1 MCKRRRSR
9 PRPQPDRS
17 LTLTPI
23 LLDCPEC
30 QHRTY
35 ADYNNYRTI
44 STLDSVFRLTL
55 TIRRC
60 SNPECSRFLR
70 PYRPEA
76 ESHFALPYHEFGLDV
91 MALVGRLRYAEHR
104 SIPEIY
110 RELTRRGI
118 VLAERTVTNLLDRYD
133 ELRALATAD
142 PRRLEPLLRPQ
153 GRVILA
159 IDGLQPDV
167 GHEVLWIFRDCLSGE
182 ILLATSLLSST
193 ATDLADLIDQVRR
206 ALPVPITGVV
216 SDGQESIRK
225 AVAKALDGVP
235 HQLCHFHYLRE
246 AAKPIYEADRHA
258 KKELKKRVRGIRPIE
273 RAAEKEAE
281 AEAEEG
287 EGEANA
293 EAEVVRGYCA
303 AVRAALTDDGL
314 PPLAAS
320 GLKLHDRLSRIAA
333 SLDHVAALAGSLPGG
348 LKRLQQL
355 LRRGLEE
362 TAALWPPVREAYKWV
377 KRVARILKNEEG
389 LPAQKV
395 RRRLVQLLVRM
406 RRAAATTGEPSVRA
420 GLRQFLKVTKSYWPG
435 LFRCYESADLPRT
448 NNDLEHLFGSHRY
461 HERRASG
468 RRRASPSL
476 VVMGSAR
483 VISGLATRLRPE
495 EGLVLRPGYVEDW
508 QELRA
513 ELEQRRESRRKQ
525 RRFRHDPA
533 AYLKDLEERCLQLS
547 LPS

>member
-1 MCKRRRSR
+1 MRKRRR
-9 PRPQPDRS
+9 PRPQPDRA
-17 LTLTPI
+17 LTLTPV

-30 QHRTY
+30 QHRTQ
-35 ADYNNYRTI
+35 ARYNNYRTI
-44 STLDSVFRLTL
+44 STLDGVLRLTL

-60 SNPECSRFLR
+60 PNPACSRFLR

-76 ESHFALPYHEFGLDV
+76 EPHFALPYHEFGLDV
-91 MALVGRLRYAEHR
+91 IDSVGRLRYVEHR
-104 SIPEIY
+104 SIPEIH

-118 VLAERTVTNLLDRYD
+118 VVAQRTVTNLLDRYD

-142 PRRLEPLLRPQ
+142 PQRLGPLLRPQ

-167 GHEVLWIFRDCLSGE
+167 GHEVLWVLRDCLSGE
-182 ILLATSLLSST
+182 ILLARSLLSST
-193 ATDLADLIDQVRR
+193 AKDLAGLIDQVRE
-206 ALPVPITGVV
+206 ALPVPIIGVV

-225 AVAKALDGVP
+225 AVAQALKGVP

-258 KKELKKRVRGIRPIE
+258 KKELKKRVRGIRKIE
-273 RAAEKEAE
+273 RAAEERTEEGEDDAE
-281 AEAEEG
+281 AEI
-287 EGEANA
+287 
-293 EAEVVRGYCA
+293 VRGYCA

-314 PPLAAS
+314 PPLSAS

-333 SLDHVAALAGSLPGG
+333 SLDQVAARAGDLPGG
-348 LKRLQQL
+348 LVRLRQL

-362 TAALWPPVREAYKWV
+362 TAALFPAMRESYKWV
-377 KRVARILKNEEG
+377 KRAARILKNEEG
-389 LPAQKV
+389 LAAKKV

-406 RRAAATTGEPSVRA
+406 RKAAATTTEPSMRA
-420 GLRQFLKVTKSYWPG
+420 GLKQFLKVTKSYWPG
-435 LFRCYESADLPRT
+435 LFRCYESPDVPRT
-448 NNDLEHLFGSHRY
+448 NNDLEHTFGSHRY

-468 RRRASPSL
+468 RRRGSPGL
-476 VVMGSAR
+476 AVMGSAR
-483 VISGLATRLRPE
+483 VISGLATRLRPD
-495 EGLVLRPGYVEDW
+495 EGLVLRPGYVEQW

-513 ELEQRRESRRKQ
+513 ELERRRESRRKQ

-533 AYLKDLEERCLQLS
+533 AYLAQLERQCLQLS
-547 LPS
+547 LPP